1 MNGLAEAIG
10 SFALTRWVS
19 RKTRPDFER
28 WQATALRRWLD
39 HDLPLAPF
47 YGQAP
52 RQLGDLAITDKALL
66 MANFE
71 RFNIGGVSA
80 RDAWA
85 AASADGRLGDLT
97 VGALTVGASTGTSGN
112 RGLFVI
118 SEAERYR
125 WLGAILAKAAPDLI
139 WRGMRVAVILPQN
152 TGLYDSAR
160 KSRLIRLAFFDLT
173 LGPESWRADLEAFDP
188 TVIIAPPKMLR
199 HFASAGFRLAP
210 RRVFSAAETLDPVDR
225 PVIENFFRLPLDQI
239 YMATEGLFAVTC
251 RQGGLHLAED
261 SVFFEF
267 EPAGDGLVAPL
278 VTAFR
283 RQTQIMARYRM
294 NDLLRLSER
303 PCRCGSPL
311 RCVDEIAGRMDDV
324 FRLAS
329 AEGEILLTPDILRN
343 AVLKAD
349 RRIDDFRLIQTAPDA
364 IELRLTPDLA
374 DEAATAAHQAVRTL
388 LAARKATATVNLVR
402 TPLPLETGRKLR
414 RVECRLGAVP

>member
-10 SFALTRWVS
+10 SFVLTRWVS
-19 RKTRPDFER
+19 RKSRPAFER
-28 WQATALRRWLD
+28 WQAAPLRRWLD

-52 RQLGDLAITDKALL
+52 RQLGDLPVTDKALL

-97 VGALTVGASTGTSGN
+97 VGASTGTSGN

-118 SEAERYR
+118 SEAEKYR
-125 WLGAILAKAAPDLI
+125 WLGTILAKAAPDLL
-139 WRGMRVAVILPQN
+139 WRGMRVAVILPQD

-160 KSRLIRLAFFDLT
+160 KSRRIDLRFFDLT
-173 LGPESWRADLEAFDP
+173 LGPEHWRATLEDFRP

-199 HFASAGFRLAP
+199 HFATSGFRLSP
-210 RRVFSAAETLDPVDR
+210 QRVFSAAETLDPVDR
-225 PVIENFFRLPLDQI
+225 PVIENFFRLPVDQI

-251 RQGGLHLAED
+251 RQGSLHLAED

-267 EPAGDGLVAPL
+267 EPAGDGLVTPL

-294 NDLLRLSER
+294 NDLLRLSEQ
-303 PCRCGSPL
+303 PCKCGSPL
-311 RCVDEIAGRMDDV
+311 RCVDEVVGRMDDV
-324 FRLAS
+324 FRLESVA
-329 AEGEILLTPDILRN
+329 GRVLLTPDILRN

-349 RRIDDFRLIQTAPDA
+349 RRIDDFRLVQSATDA
-364 IELRLTPDLA
+364 IELRLAPDLA

-388 LAARKATATVNLVR
+388 LAARKAMATVDLVR
-402 TPLPLETGRKLR
+402 APLPLETGRKLR
-414 RVECRLGAVP
+414 RVECRLGVAP

>member
-1 MNGLAEAIG
+1 MNGLAEALR
-10 SFALTRWVS
+10 SFAVTRWVS
-19 RKTRPDFER
+19 RKSRPAFER
-28 WQATALRRWLD
+28 WQARTLRRWLD
-39 HDLPLAPF
+39 RDLPLAPF
-47 YGQAP
+47 YGKAP
-52 RQLGDLAITDKALL
+52 HHLGELPVTDKALL

-97 VGALTVGASTGTSGN
+97 VGASTGTSGN

-118 SEAERYR
+118 SEVEKYR
-125 WLGAILAKAAPDLI
+125 WLGTILAKAVPDLL
-139 WRGMRVAVILPQN
+139 WHGMRVAVILPQN

-160 KSRLIRLAFFDLT
+160 KSRRIDLRFFDLT
-173 LGPESWRADLEAFDP
+173 LGPEHWRAALEDFAP

-199 HFASAGFRLAP
+199 YFAAADFRLSP
-210 RRVFSAAETLDPVDR
+210 HRVFSAAETLDPVDR
-225 PVIENFFRLPLDQI
+225 TVIEAFFRLPLDQI

-267 EPAGDGLVAPL
+267 EPAGDGLVTPL

-294 NDLLRLSER
+294 NDLLRLSDA

-311 RCVDEIAGRMDDV
+311 RTVDEIVGRMDDV

-329 AEGEILLTPDILRN
+329 ADGPILLTPDILRN

-364 IELRLTPDLA
+364 IELRLAPDLD
-374 DEAATAAHQAVRTL
+374 DEAAAAAHQAVLAL
-388 LAARKATATVNLVR
+388 LAVRKSAATVALIRV
-402 TPLPLETGRKLR
+402 PLPLETVGKLR
-414 RVECRLGAVP
+414 RVECRVAR